1 MKIIK
6 PFRVFFLV
14 GAILGLGT
22 GCATLPDVSEMIEET
37 PTAQKSRQIVAAKG
51 RVLSPRQSTAI
62 MERLKRSVDP
72 TDILER
78 HTAVVESITDSPLT
92 KGNKVTLL
100 ADGPATYAAMF
111 KAIEKA
117 KDHVNLETYII
128 EDDETGRK
136 FADLLLEKQA
146 AGVQVNII
154 YDSVGSMKTPAAF
167 FQRLGEGGIQV
178 VEFNSL
184 NPLKTEG
191 KWGLTHR
198 DHRKI
203 LIVDGKVAI
212 LGGINISEVYSS
224 RPFRRKKKKTASIHW
239 RDTDLQIEGP
249 AVAEI
254 QKLFL
259 DTWQKQKGAELS
271 EKNQF
276 PALQEKGTA
285 LVRVIGSTPGE
296 TNRIPFVVYVSAIIF
311 AEHSI
316 HLTNSYFIPD
326 EQIIQGLNDAA
337 ERGVDV
343 KIILPG
349 VTDSKLALYA
359 QRYHYSGLLQSG
371 VKVYEHDTSLLHAK
385 TAVID
390 QVWATVGS
398 TNLDYLSLLS
408 NDEVNA
414 VILSKEF
421 AVEMEK
427 MFARDLADSKQ
438 IHWEEWKK
446 RPLLPRL
453 REWFVNLFI
462 RWL

>member
-1 MKIIK
+1 
-6 PFRVFFLV
+6 
-14 GAILGLGT
+14 
-22 GCATLPDVSEMIEET
+22 
-37 PTAQKSRQIVAAKG
+37 
-51 RVLSPRQSTAI
+51 
-62 MERLKRSVDP
+62 
-72 TDILER
+72 
-78 HTAVVESITDSPLT
+78 
-92 KGNKVTLL
+92 
-100 ADGPATYAAMF
+100 
-111 KAIEKA
+111 
-117 KDHVNLETYII
+117 
-128 EDDETGRK
+128 
-136 FADLLLEKQA
+136 
-146 AGVQVNII
+146 
-154 YDSVGSMKTPAAF
+154 
-167 FQRLGEGGIQV
+167 V

-224 RPFRRKKKKTASIHW
+224 RPFKRKKKKTASIHW

-285 LVRVIGSTPGE
+285 LVRVVGSTPGE

-326 EQIIQGLNDAA
+326 EQIIRGLTDAA
-337 ERGVDV
+337 GRGVDV

-385 TAVID
+385 TAVVD